1 MSKKKPFELPD
12 EQCERLTRPEM
23 AACRTI
29 MTLVSDLEYAKE
41 DLAKAKADSGNDRSV
56 MIYIDDV
63 KELVDCARERC
74 KLCTMDGS
82 ECRQCRLYQWLE
94 TNIPLDDYGDD
105 LICPYARRD
114 WGGMKREKTD
124 GSVQRLRQADHDM
137 PRGLEYKFFVE
148 QNELYNAEA
157 REAKGRYALLPN
169 IVRQIERSVKR

>member
-29 MTLVSDLEYAKE
+29 MTLVSDLEYAKD
-41 DLAKAKADSGNDRSV
+41 DLRKRLECIPSGKERLNMLCGGIDSLFRDLLGTVSNRQRKQLRNQANDLVMKAVPKLSGNDRSV
-56 MIYIDDV
+56 MIYIEDV
-63 KELVDCARERC
+63 KELVDCAREKC

-82 ECRQCRLYQWLE
+82 ECRKCRLYQWLE

-114 WGGMKREKTD
+114 WGD
-124 GSVQRLRQADHDM
+124 
-137 PRGLEYKFFVE
+137 
-148 QNELYNAEA
+148 
-157 REAKGRYALLPN
+157 
-169 IVRQIERSVKR
+169 